1 MSNEEYPNFKIQLQY
16 LSRTK
21 RYWDGNLFHNNLT
34 GAALQ
39 RLDRRGQI
47 DFDQVYIYNFAAFA
61 CNVGLPISVEV
72 KFWPETLM
80 MKVTPTVSG
89 VPMYCANHGSGQYDE
104 HAYKFN
110 WLSIK
115 KQQITSKQVHTEFER
130 CAAVKADFIDI
141 DAHYDVATLD
151 TSDVAMMDIAHAK
164 ARQKVQEIMESL
176 DEWLSPDSRM
186 NLKNLS
192 KIYNINKAKGGE

>member
-1 MSNEEYPNFKIQLQY
+1 MSNEEYPNFKIELQH

-21 RYWDGNLFHNNLT
+21 RYWSGNVFHNNLT

-47 DFDQVYIYNFAAFA
+47 DFDQAYIYNFAAFA
-61 CNVGLPISVEV
+61 CNVGLPISIEV
-72 KFWPETLM
+72 KFWPQTLI

-89 VPMYCANHGSGQYDE
+89 VPMYCADCRGGQYDE

-115 KQQITSKQVHTEFER
+115 KKQITHREVHAEFEK
-130 CAAVKADFIDI
+130 CVAVKADIIDI

-176 DEWLSPDSRM
+176 DEWLSPDSRK

-192 KIYNINKAKGGE
+192 KIYNTNKK